1 MLCHVQK
8 QIKKRKTGKGIK
20 ITAGIATV
28 VLVASFLPWV
38 VFCVMLAILVVSMM
52 IFVEFQAD

>member
-1 MLCHVQK
+1 MLRHVQK

-28 VLVASFLPWV
+28 VLVASLPWV